1 MRIWKNNGFLLKK
14 TLKRRNTHPSNF
26 FMPHKKIPITL
37 LTGFLGSGKTTLLN
51 HILTAPHGQKIAVI
65 VNEFGDIGI
74 DDWLIKKNTNG
85 IVELVNG
92 CICCSVK
99 NDTLQTMLQLIDERE
114 EVKIFDRIVIETTGL
129 ANPIPFVAAFL
140 SKPLLKNYYVLDV
153 VITLVDAA
161 HILMQLDT
169 IPEVRPQIA
178 IANLIVLNKND
189 LVDSALLDSIESS
202 LRYINPVAKIKRT
215 QQANI
220 DLSEIFSLQQF
231 DAKSQIGRA

>member
-26 FMPHKKIPITL
+26 FMPHKKIPISL
-37 LTGFLGSGKTTLLN
+37 RTGFLGSGKTTLLN

-99 NDTLQTMLQLIDERE
+99 NDTLQAMLQLIDERKE
-114 EVKIFDRIVIETTGL
+114 LQAFDRIVIETTGL

-140 SKPLLKNYYVLDV
+140 SKPLLKNYYVLDG

-161 HILMQLDT
+161 HILMQLKT
-169 IPEVRPQIA
+169 APEVHPQIA
-178 IANLIVLNKND
+178 IANLVLINKTD
-189 LVDSALLDSIESS
+189 LVDPAILESIESS
-202 LRYINPVAKIKRT
+202 LYHINR
-215 QQANI
+215 
-220 DLSEIFSLQQF
+220 S
-231 DAKSQIGRA
+231 